1 MSYSDS
7 TIPVET
13 ILATAKLFRKDI
25 KGHRKADFHDY
36 ERFKQTLHENGHYGY
51 EKELADILGV

>member
-13 ILATAKLFRKDI
+13 ILASVKLFMQAI
-25 KGHRKADFHDY
+25 KGYRKANFHDY
-36 ERFKQTLHENGHYGY
+36 ERFKQLLHENGHYGY